1 MGPESGGV
9 VIAVFHDVHKLLV
22 TSPVPL
28 LVIPDPSTSINN
40 EMKYAYMHTG
50 RRNPYIVVL
59 MRIFFFSRKESRKG
73 YAWPCMYNKHHGQFG
88 LGA

>member
-9 VIAVFHDVHKLLV
+9 VIAVFHHVHKLLV
-22 TSPVPL
+22 SSPVPL

-59 MRIFFFSRKESRKG
+59 MRNFFSFPEKNREKG
-73 YAWPCMYNKHHGQFG
+73 MLG
-88 LGA
+88 LVCTTNITGSLV

>member
-1 MGPESGGV
+1 MGRESGGV

-22 TSPVPL
+22 SSPVPL

-50 RRNPYIVVL
+50 SRNPYIAVL
-59 MRIFFFSRKESRKG
+59 VRKLFFSFRENG
-73 YAWPCMYNKHHGQFG
+73 MLG
-88 LGA
+88 LVCTTNITGSLV